1 MSEERVQ
8 PAKAPLPREP
18 NAQTGGK
25 QEPGGLIPPY
35 EGRQTEG
42 PSPEPQG
49 GQGSAAPPREMSEA
63 EREGVPDTDT
73 TAASPHGV
81 GVSKTKQGNVR
92 MYGTS
97 DEAQQADQADIGV
110 GGETENIQS
119 ESPRTLSGDQGG

>member
-8 PAKAPLPREP
+8 PAKAPLPNEP
-18 NAQTGGK
+18 NVYTGGK
-25 QEPGGLIPPY
+25 QEPGGPIPPY

-73 TAASPHGV
+73 TAASPLGV

-92 MYGTS
+92 TYGS
-97 DEAQQADQADIGV
+97 SEEARKAEQMDIGV
-110 GGETENIQS
+110 GGETENIDP
-119 ESPRTLSGDQGG
+119 ESPRMPAGDQGG